1 MQFQFGTK
9 KIALALSITVL
20 FFIAAF
26 MLSKN
31 LSDERLSQIKQDEND
46 IALNILS
53 SETQFSLLKD
63 PSCSFVS
70 FYPNAFSDELNSL
83 GGKLTY
89 MENNLGSG
97 NSDVVSLEKYYS
109 LLEIKDYLL
118 IKALKDTCKTKDVII
133 RFFYSDLN
141 SCADCKRQ
149 QYVLDD
155 LRQNY
160 DSIHVYNFDYDLD
173 LSAVKTIE
181 TMYGMKDAMPALI
194 INDKVYYGFQDEDAL
209 LKIVPGLAKLKIVPD
224 KATSTATTTIKK

>member
-20 FFIAAF
+20 FFIGAF
-26 MLSKN
+26 LLSKN
-31 LSDERLSQIKQDEND
+31 LSDERLNQIKADENNISLD
-46 IALNILS
+46 ILS

-63 PSCSFVS
+63 PSCSFVG

-89 MENNLGSG
+89 MENNLGS
-97 NSDVVSLEKYYS
+97 NNADVVSLEKYYS

-118 IKALKDTCKTKDVII
+118 IQAVKDKCKTKDVII

-149 QYVLDD
+149 QYVLDEI
-155 LRQNY
+155 RQDYN
-160 DSIHVYNFDYDLD
+160 SIHIYNFDYDLD

-181 TMYGMKDAMPALI
+181 TMYGMKNTMPALI
-194 INDKVYYGFQDEDAL
+194 INDKVYYGFQSEDDL
-209 LKIVPGLAKLKIVPD
+209 LKIIPALAKLKILPD
-224 KATSTATTTIKK
+224 KATSTATTTKK